1 MNIKICRIIEVPVYR
16 GFCFERTGGILKAE
30 FFIGVGNQRSVQ
42 KSQFSKNKIME
53 SMKSGMCPCPHH
65 KMLPL
70 LLVAFGLVFFLGN
83 LNILTQ
89 AAVTMTW
96 PVIVMAAGLMKMMQS
111 KCKCCSQNS
120 GTCANCGKDGAMC
133 K

>member
-1 MNIKICRIIEVPVYR
+1 
-16 GFCFERTGGILKAE
+16 
-30 FFIGVGNQRSVQ
+30 
-42 KSQFSKNKIME
+42 ME
-53 SMKSGMCPCPHH
+53 SMKSDMCPCPHH
-65 KMLPL
+65 KMLPF

-96 PVIVMAAGLMKMMQS
+96 PVIVMAAGLMKLMQGR
-111 KCKCCSQNS
+111 CKCCPS
-120 GTCANCGKDGAMC
+120 GTGACMNCERNDGMN